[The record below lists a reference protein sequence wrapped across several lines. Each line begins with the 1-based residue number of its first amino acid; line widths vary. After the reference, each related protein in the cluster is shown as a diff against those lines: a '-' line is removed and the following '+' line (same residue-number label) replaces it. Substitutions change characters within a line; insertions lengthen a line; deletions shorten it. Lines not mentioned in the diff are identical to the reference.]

1 MSKGEDNTVKLNMRK
16 MLLGCAGLALAFSLT
31 ACGGSGDSSESQNA
45 GDAPQA
51 QEAKQTK
58 KGSMQGVML
67 DQVSLEVPEGW
78 VKSPAE
84 DFDGDWTEGYD
95 DSADA
100 PTIRVRVAPE
110 INDSPHPD
118 VVEADLAAR
127 GQVGGFYGD
136 EWKGGKREKADIDGA
151 SRGFKADFTYVA
163 DDGSQMRGRWI
174 LMTDPE
180 TNKVV
185 TIEIAGEQETLSDD
199 LLNEIA
205 DSIELKPGK

>member
-1 MSKGEDNTVKLNMRK
+1 MKLNVRK
-16 MLLGCAGLALAFSLT
+16 TTLGCAGLALALSLT

-51 QEAKQTK
+51 QEAQQAK
-58 KGSMQGVML
+58 KGSMQDVML

-110 INDSPHPD
+110 ISDSPHPD
-118 VVEADLAAR
+118 VVEAELAAR
-127 GQVGGFYGD
+127 AQVGGFYGD

-163 DDGSQMRGRWI
+163 GDGSPMRGRWI

-185 TIEIAGEQETLSDD
+185 TIEIAGEQETLSED
-199 LLNEIA
+199 LMEKIA